1 MMYYLIRE
9 RLNLGREKYGHG
21 VRVNDNTSVWGTSR
35 DSWLEMA
42 IEEYLDAIVYTV
54 ADYIKKYEEASS
66 DCDDNLRI
74 LQLSTN
80 PEEMTRTTFHAR
92 AVKCLHELVY
102 SSQQ

>member
-9 RLNLGREKYGHG
+9 RLNLGRDKYGHG
-21 VRVNDNTSVWGTSR
+21 VRVNDDTTTWGVPK

-42 IEEYLDAIVYTV
+42 IEEYLDAIIYTT
-54 ADYIKKYEEASS
+54 ADYIRKHERAS
-66 DCDDNLRI
+66 DDLDDNLRI

-102 SSQQ
+102 LSQQ

>member
-1 MMYYLIRE
+1 MMCYLIRE
-9 RLNLGREKYGHG
+9 RLNLGLEKYGHG
-21 VRVNDNTSVWGTSR
+21 VQVNDDTSTWGTSR

-80 PEEMTRTTFHAR
+80 PEEMTQTTFHTH

>member
-1 MMYYLIRE
+1 MMYYLIRR

-21 VRVNDNTSVWGTSR
+21 VRVNDDTSTWGTSKN
-35 DSWLEMA
+35 SWLEMA
-42 IEEYLDAIVYTV
+42 IEEYLDAIIYTV
-54 ADYIKKYEEASS
+54 ADYIKKYEYASS
-66 DCDDNLRI
+66 ESDDNLRI

-80 PEEMTRTTFHAR
+80 PEEMVQTTFHAH